1 MSEWREET
9 WAIRSQMKQT
19 HQAEH
24 SVPVYLTSSYTFDD
38 AETMRAAF
46 ADENT
51 HLIYG
56 RYTNPNVE
64 ELVEKVRRLEGAE
77 SGHAMATGMAAL
89 FGTFG
94 GLLQVGDHIVAGRA
108 IFGTTHTLLTKW
120 LPRLGIAHTLV
131 DLSGGVGAFANA
143 ITAATKILLVE
154 TPTNPG
160 VEIVDLEALSGLAR
174 ERGLVMVVDNT
185 FATPVLQK
193 PLSHGAHLVFHS
205 ATKFLDGQGRVLGG
219 IVVGPE
225 NLIKEIR
232 LFCRTTG
239 PSLGAFDAWVISKG
253 IETLPLRVERQSA
266 NALVLAQRL
275 EASPDVESVRYPFL
289 PSHPAHALARKQ
301 MKAGGAIVTFAVKGG
316 LDRGRR
322 FLDALK
328 MCTLTPN
335 LGDTR
340 TIVTHPA
347 STTHSKLTDEERAAV
362 GIGPGLVRAS
372 VGLEHVEDVVE
383 DVEQALAASR

>member
-46 ADENT
+46 AEENT

-56 RYTNPNVE
+56 RYTNPNVD

-120 LPRLGIAHTLV
+120 LPRFGIAHTLV
-131 DLSGGVGAFANA
+131 DLAGGVGAFADA
-143 ITAATKILLVE
+143 ITPATKILLVE

-160 VEIVDLEALSGLAR
+160 LEIVDLEALAGLAR

-193 PLSHGAHLVFHS
+193 PLCAGAHLVFHS
-205 ATKFLDGQGRVLGG
+205 ATKFLEGQGRVLGG
-219 IVVGPE
+219 VVVGPE
-225 NLIKEIR
+225 ELIKHIR

-239 PSLGAFDAWVISKG
+239 PALGAFDAWVISKG
-253 IETLPLRVERQSA
+253 IETLPLRVERHSA
-266 NALVLAQRL
+266 NALALAQRL

-301 MKAGGAIVTFAVKGG
+301 MKAGGALVAFTVKGG

-322 FLDALK
+322 FLDALQ

-372 VGLEHVEDVVE
+372 VGLEHVEDVIE